1 MLLAWQ
7 RVVEKGRRRR
17 SLKRKPRTKKRK
29 TAKRQADCVR
39 QLHDE
44 KRTHHSRFRARD
56 RWNDRVRE
64 QQSRHGRELID
75 GPAAAPATDQKAENP
90 ATPITVTG
98 CLQHDGGTYIVTR
111 LNEPSQKGVGTSGSA
126 AAVEHEQL
134 REAANA
140 YRVDPKQ
147 DTDLD
152 KMVGKQVSVSGTV
165 EDKANLPQASGTSGQ
180 SAPDDRADIGRSDL
194 AKISA
199 QTVSVVADNCGG
211 ATDCKGHVKGGSRQ
225 EASLA
230 ALTLVRRT
238 RASRCGPSPSRLP

>member
-1 MLLAWQ
+1 MMKNLITTAVSALAIAGTIACGNNNQ
-7 RVVEKGRRRR
+7 AA
-17 SLKRKPRTKKRK
+17 K
-29 TAKRQADCVR
+29 TNSSTAQP
-39 QLHDE
+39 
-44 KRTHHSRFRARD
+44 
-56 RWNDRVRE
+56 
-64 QQSRHGRELID
+64 
-75 GPAAAPATDQKAENP
+75 PAAATDQKAENA

-152 KMVGKQVSVSGTV
+152 KMVGKKVSVRGTV

-180 SAPDDRADIGRSDL
+180 GSPDDRPDIGRSDL

-199 QTVSVVADNCGG
+199 ETVSVVADSCGS
-211 ATDCKGHVKGGSRQ
+211 ATKAKAHAKT
-225 EASLA
+225 A
-230 ALTLVRRT
+230 AAKTRR
-238 RASRCGPSPSRLP
+238 